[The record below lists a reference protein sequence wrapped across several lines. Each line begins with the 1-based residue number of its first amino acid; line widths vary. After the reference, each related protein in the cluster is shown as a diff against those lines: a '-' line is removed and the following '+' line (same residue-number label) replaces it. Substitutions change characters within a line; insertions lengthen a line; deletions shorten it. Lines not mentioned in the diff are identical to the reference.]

1 MDPIDSYIYIKQSP
15 KLNIPMQAKPMKHLW
30 VIYIPW

>member
-15 KLNIPMQAKPMKHLW
+15 KLSIPMQARPMKHLW
-30 VIYIPW
+30 VIYIP